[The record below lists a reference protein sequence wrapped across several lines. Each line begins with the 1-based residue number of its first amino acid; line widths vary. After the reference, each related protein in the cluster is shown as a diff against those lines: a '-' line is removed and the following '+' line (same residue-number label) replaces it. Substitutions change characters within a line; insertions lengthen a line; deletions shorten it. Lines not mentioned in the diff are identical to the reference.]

1 MPSLAARGRAA
12 LVGTLGA
19 LGALVVAAD
28 AGAEFGGFEPSFSG
42 RFGLESRWYPQSPA
56 HSGQRSHAT
65 GFIAEPTLF
74 LEDDEGR
81 SFTLTPFFRFDGADS
96 RRTHTDLREAYLLL
110 YGELGDGEWEARLG
124 VDRVFWGVAELYNL
138 VDIVNQTDL
147 VEHPDGKTKL
157 GQPMAHLTFSGDWGT
172 AELFALPGHRER
184 TFPGSHGR
192 LRSELVVDPDLV
204 EYESGA
210 EERHLDVTAR
220 YSHSFG
226 LLDFGLSVFDGTS
239 REPSLRPAS
248 FRPVLG
254 PNGARFH
261 LRSPHGRAG
270 PNSRRTSLAP
280 YYPQIRQLGLDAQI
294 TAEAALLKLEAIHR
308 TGAWNLPSPRHPF
321 GEEEDYA
328 AFVIGGEYTIHSVFE
343 SAVDLSLL
351 GEWHRDDRGRRS
363 THQFQNDVFLAAR
376 LGFNDVEGTEVTAA
390 IVADTDY
397 GSRTMSVEFSRRL
410 SDEWSLRL
418 ETTVMLDIDE
428 ADPIRTTWRDSF
440 VGVDL
445 TYSF

>member
-12 LVGTLGA
+12 LVGALGL
-19 LGALVVAAD
+19 LGALVVAAE
-28 AGAEFGGFEPSFSG
+28 AGAESGGFEPSFSG

-56 HSGQRSHAT
+56 HAGQRSHAT

-96 RRTHTDLREAYLLL
+96 RRTHADLREAYLLL
-110 YGELGDGEWEARLG
+110 FGELGEGEWEARLG
-124 VDRVFWGVAELYNL
+124 VDRVFWGVAELYNP
-138 VDIVNQTDL
+138 VDIVNQSDL

-157 GQPMAHLTFSGDWGT
+157 GQPMAHLTFAGDWGT

-184 TFPGSHGR
+184 TFPGRHGR
-192 LRSELVVDPDLV
+192 LRSGLVVDPDLV

-210 EERHLDVTAR
+210 EERHLDVAAR

-239 REPSLRPAS
+239 REPSIRPAS
-248 FRPVLG
+248 FRPLPPGIPLPTCDGIPVLAF
-254 PNGARFH
+254 PTA
-261 LRSPHGRAG
+261 
-270 PNSRRTSLAP
+270 LAP
-280 YYPQIRQLGLDAQI
+280 YYPQIRQFGLDAQL
-294 TAEAALLKLEAIHR
+294 TTEYLLLKLEAIHR
-308 TGAWNLPSPRHPF
+308 SGAPNVPSCRHPF

-328 AFVIGGEYTIHSVFE
+328 AFVIGGEYTVYSLFE
-343 SAVDLSLL
+343 SALDLSLL
-351 GEWHRDDRGRRS
+351 GEWHRDDRGRSS
-363 THQFQNDVFLAAR
+363 THQFQDDVFLAAR
-376 LGFNDVEGTEVTAA
+376 LAFNDVEGTEVTAA

-418 ETTVMLDIDE
+418 ESTIMLDIDE

-440 VGVDL
+440 LGAEL

>member
-1 MPSLAARGRAA
+1 MRALTGRGCAA
-12 LVGTLGA
+12 LFGA

-28 AGAEFGGFEPSFSG
+28 AGAESGGFEPSFSG

-56 HSGQRSHAT
+56 HAGQRSHAT

-74 LEDDEGR
+74 LEDEEGT

-96 RRTHTDLREAYLLL
+96 RRTHADLREAYLLL
-110 YGELGDGEWEARLG
+110 FGELGEGEWEARLG
-124 VDRVFWGVAELYNL
+124 VDRVFWGVAELYNP
-138 VDIVNQTDL
+138 VDIVNQADL
-147 VEHPDGKTKL
+147 VEHPDGKTKM

-172 AELFALPGHRER
+172 AEIFALPWHRER
-184 TFPGSHGR
+184 TYPGRHGR
-192 LRSELVVDPDLV
+192 LRSGLVVDPDLV

-210 EERHLDVTAR
+210 EERHLDVAAR

-226 LLDFGLSVFDGTS
+226 LLDIGLSVFDGTS

-248 FRPVLG
+248 PRLVLD
-254 PNGARFH
+254 PTGA
-261 LRSPHGRAG
+261 PAVD
-270 PNSRRTSLAP
+270 PRTGTPILIPTALAP
-280 YYPQIRQLGLDAQI
+280 YYPQIRQLGLDTQL
-294 TAEAALLKLEAIHR
+294 TTDAALFKLEAIHR
-308 TGAWNLPSPRHPF
+308 AGALNLPTRTRPF
-321 GEEEDYA
+321 GEEEDHV
-328 AFVIGGEYTIHSVFE
+328 AFVVGGEFTIHSVFE
-343 SAVDLSLL
+343 SAADLSLL

-376 LGFNDVEGTEVTAA
+376 LGLNDVEGTEITAA

-397 GSRTMSVEFSRRL
+397 GSRTMSVEFTRRL

-418 ETTVMLDIDE
+418 ETTTMIDLDE

-440 VGVDL
+440 IGAEL

>member
-1 MPSLAARGRAA
+1 MAPLAARGCAA
-12 LVGTLGA
+12 LVGA

-28 AGAEFGGFEPSFSG
+28 AGAESGGFESSFSG

-56 HSGQRSHAT
+56 HAGQRSHAT

-96 RRTHTDLREAYLLL
+96 RRTHADLREAYLLL
-110 YGELGDGEWEARLG
+110 YGELGEGEWEARLG
-124 VDRVFWGVAELYNL
+124 VDRVFWGVAELYNP
-138 VDIVNQTDL
+138 VDIVNQSDL

-157 GQPMAHLTFSGDWGT
+157 GQPMAHLTFAGDWGT
-172 AELFALPGHRER
+172 AELFALPWHRER
-184 TFPGSHGR
+184 TFPGRHGR
-192 LRSELVVDPDLV
+192 LRSEFVVDPDLV

-210 EERHLDVTAR
+210 EERHLDVAAR

-226 LLDFGLSVFDGTS
+226 RLDFGLSVFDGTS
-239 REPSLRPAS
+239 REPSLRPVLRPFLDPTGAPV
-248 FRPVLG
+248 RHPDTGQPVLV
-254 PNGARFH
+254 PEA
-261 LRSPHGRAG
+261 
-270 PNSRRTSLAP
+270 SLAP
-280 YYPQIRQLGLDAQI
+280 YYPQIRQFGLDAQI
-294 TAEAALLKLEAIHR
+294 TAESFLLKLEAIHR
-308 TGAWNLPSPRHPF
+308 TGAPNVPSSRHPF
-321 GEEEDYA
+321 GKEEDYA
-328 AFVIGGEYTIHSVFE
+328 AFVIGGEYTIHSLFE
-343 SAVDLSLL
+343 SAADLSLL
-351 GEWHRDDRGRRS
+351 GEWHRDERGRRS

-397 GSRTMSVEFSRRL
+397 GSRTMSVEFHRRL
-410 SDEWSLRL
+410 SDEWTLHL

>member
-1 MPSLAARGRAA
+1 MPSLAARGRTA
-12 LVGTLGA
+12 LLVA

-28 AGAEFGGFEPSFSG
+28 AGAESGGFEPSFSG
-42 RFGLESRWYPQSPA
+42 RFGLESRWYPQSPDHA
-56 HSGQRSHAT
+56 GQRSHAT

-74 LEDDEGR
+74 LEDEEGT

-96 RRTHTDLREAYLLL
+96 RRTHADLREAYLLL
-110 YGELGDGEWEARLG
+110 FGEIGEGEWEARLG
-124 VDRVFWGVAELYNL
+124 VDRVFWGVAELYNP
-138 VDIVNQTDL
+138 VDIVNQADL
-147 VEHPDGKTKL
+147 VEHPDGKTKM

-172 AELFALPGHRER
+172 AELFALPWHRER
-184 TFPGSHGR
+184 TFPGRHGR
-192 LRSELVVDPDLV
+192 LRSGLVVDPDLV

-210 EERHLDVTAR
+210 QERHLDVAAR

-226 LLDFGLSVFDGTS
+226 LLDIGLSVFDGTS

-248 FRPVLG
+248 PRLVLD
-254 PNGARFH
+254 PTGA
-261 LRSPHGRAG
+261 PAVD
-270 PNSRRTSLAP
+270 PRTGTPILIPTALAP

-294 TAEAALLKLEAIHR
+294 TAESFLLKLEAIHR
-308 TGAWNLPSPRHPF
+308 TGAPNLPSPRHPF
-321 GEEEDYA
+321 GEEDDYA
-328 AFVIGGEYTIHSVFE
+328 AFVIGGEYTIYSLFE
-343 SAVDLSLL
+343 SAADLSLL

-376 LGFNDVEGTEVTAA
+376 VGFNDVEGTEVTAA

-397 GSRTMSVEFSRRL
+397 GSRTMSVEFTRRL

-418 ETTVMLDIDE
+418 ETTAMLDIDE
-428 ADPIRTTWRDSF
+428 ADPIRTTWRDTF
-440 VGVDL
+440 IGAEL